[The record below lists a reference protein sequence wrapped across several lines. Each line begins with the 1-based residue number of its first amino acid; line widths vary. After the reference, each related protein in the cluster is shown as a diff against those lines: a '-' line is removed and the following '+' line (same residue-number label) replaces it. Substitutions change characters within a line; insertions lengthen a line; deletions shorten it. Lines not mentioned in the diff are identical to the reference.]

1 MPLVSVI
8 IPTYNRAPVLER
20 AINSVLAQSFRDYEL
35 IVVDDGSTDATQAV
49 IARCRGK
56 LSAIFQE
63 NRGVAAA
70 RNLGIRH
77 SSGELVSFLDSDDE
91 WLPEKLKRQIEL
103 FRHGDETFV
112 CHTDEIWLRDGKNV
126 RPRAKHA
133 KQGGRFFDRALEL
146 CLISPSSVIISRALL
161 DRVGWF
167 DESLPAAEDYDMWL
181 RLTAFYP
188 VHFVAEPLVIKHGGH
203 DDQLSRV
210 TPAIDRFRIKAILK
224 LLDRQ
229 DLRPDYRQ
237 AAIGELARKCE
248 IVALGCEKKGKT
260 DEAEWY
266 RGLVGLHTRPHDP
279 A

>member
-8 IPTYNRAPVLER
+8 IPTYNRAVVLER
-20 AINSVLAQSFRDYEL
+20 AIGSVLAQSFRDYEL
-35 IVVDDGSTDATQAV
+35 IVVDDGSTDATQDV
-49 IARCRGK
+49 IARYEGRLIA
-56 LSAIFQE
+56 LSQE
-63 NRGVAAA
+63 NWGVAAA
-70 RNLGIRH
+70 RNLGMRH

-91 WLPEKLKRQIEL
+91 WLPQKLHRQVDL
-103 FRHGDETFV
+103 FRRGDKAFV

-126 RPRAKHA
+126 SQKVKHA
-133 KQGGRFFDRALEL
+133 KQGGRFFGRALEL

-167 DESLPAAEDYDMWL
+167 DESLPVAEDYDLWL

-188 VHFVAEPLVIKHGGH
+188 VHFIAEPLVIKHGGH
-203 DDQLSRV
+203 EDQLSRV

-229 DLRPDYRQ
+229 DLRSDYRQ
-237 AAIGELARKCE
+237 AAIRELARKCE
-248 IVALGCEKKGKT
+248 IVALGCEKRGKT

-266 RGLVGLHTRPHDP
+266 RGLAVSHTRAYDQ

>member
-1 MPLVSVI
+1 
-8 IPTYNRAPVLER
+8 VLER
-20 AINSVLAQSFRDYEL
+20 AINSVLTQSFPDYEL
-35 IVVDDGSTDATQAV
+35 IVVDDGSTDSTQAV
-49 IARCRGK
+49 IAKHEGK
-56 LSAIFQE
+56 LSVLFQD

-91 WLPEKLKRQIEL
+91 WLPQKLQRQLDL
-103 FRHGDETFV
+103 FRRGDESFV

-126 RPRAKHA
+126 SQKAKHA
-133 KQGGRFFDRALEL
+133 KQGGRFFERALEL
-146 CLISPSSVIISRALL
+146 CLISPSSVMISRNLL

-167 DESLPAAEDYDMWL
+167 DESLPAAEDYDLWL

-203 DDQLSRV
+203 GDQLSRV

-224 LLDRQ
+224 LLDRE
-229 DLRPDYRQ
+229 DLQPEYRQ
-237 AAIGELARKCE
+237 AAIRELARKCE
-248 IVALGCEKKGKT
+248 IVAVGCVKKGKI

-266 RGLVGLHTRPHDP
+266 RGLAASYKRPHD
-279 A
+279 